1 MHLSISRG
9 GLEMKSGFVSIVGRP
24 NVGKSTLLN
33 NFLEAHLA
41 ITSDKA
47 GTTRNII
54 QGVYQ
59 DQDSQ
64 IIFVDTPGIHKPIN
78 KLGNILN
85 KKAYSSTDNVDL
97 ILFLIDVS
105 TGFGKGDQFILDK
118 IKEEE
123 IPIILVL
130 NKVDAIKKD
139 KLLEKINEYKDLYD
153 FADIYP
159 ISALK
164 SDNIDSLLKTIK
176 NYLPNEGKIFED
188 DTFTNIS
195 TSFYVSEIIREK
207 VLRLT
212 KEEVPHAVTCCVEKI
227 EYAKDKVIINAV
239 IIVDRDSLKKI
250 IIGKNGSM
258 LKKIGMSARLEL
270 EEYFGKTVYLENF
283 VKTIDNWRDRE
294 RYLKEL
300 GLDDLN
306 DSN

>member
-1 MHLSISRG
+1 MR
-9 GLEMKSGFVSIVGRP
+9 SGFVSIVGRP

-33 NFLEAHLA
+33 SLLETKLA

-54 QGVYQ
+54 EGVYE
-59 DQDSQ
+59 DKDSQ
-64 IIFVDTPGIHKPIN
+64 IIFVDTPGIHKPMN

-85 KKAYSSTDNVDL
+85 KKAYASTNNVDL
-97 ILFLIDVS
+97 ILFLVDVS
-105 TGFGKGDQFILDK
+105 TGFGKGDQFILDRM
-118 IKEEE
+118 KEEN
-123 IPIILVL
+123 IPIILVM
-130 NKVDAIKKD
+130 NKVDQIKKD
-139 KLLEKINEYKDLYD
+139 KLLEKINEYKDLYS
-153 FADIYP
+153 FEEIFP

-164 SDNIDSLLKTIK
+164 NDNVTALLNTIK
-176 NYLPNEGKIFED
+176 KYLPNEGKIFED

-212 KEEVPHAVTCCVEKI
+212 KEEVPHAVTCLVEKI
-227 EYAKDKVIINAV
+227 EYAKGKVIINAV

-258 LKKIGMSARLEL
+258 LKRIGMEAREDL

-283 VKTIDNWRDRE
+283 VKTIDNWRDRD

-300 GLDDLN
+300 GLDDLEEK
-306 DSN
+306 